1 MQSCILEILNTS
13 DRNLALLVGRAL
25 ESQGLF
31 HHVNYDYRL
40 RDLDSELYQFQYLQ
54 QENSPRDDGK
64 APIPPQYTSSN
75 KLLSLKKPNR
85 RHGNNTLYALSL
97 IARLIYKF

>member
-1 MQSCILEILNTS
+1 LEILNTS

-40 RDLDSELYQFQYLQ
+40 RDLDNELYQFQYLQ
-54 QENSPRDDGK
+54 QENDGK
-64 APIPPQYTSSN
+64 APTLPPN

-85 RHGNNTLYALSL
+85 RHGTIIRA
-97 IARLIYKF
+97 